1 MGFKQQWI
9 GERLSFRFLPGPKTS
24 VKIRT
29 KYRLN
34 PSPQFHDRVVNS
46 ANSSCSLLG
55 FKNLSGYPFP
65 NLYCEEMNYYLHCIS
80 QDMLGYA
87 AVTNGPPNLSCL

>member
-9 GERLSFRFLPGPKTS
+9 GERLSFRFLLGPKMS
-24 VKIRT
+24 VRIRA
-29 KYRLN
+29 KYRLT
-34 PSPQFHDRVVNS
+34 PSPQFHDGAVNS

-55 FKNLSGYPFP
+55 FKNLSGNQFP
-65 NLYCEEMNYYLHCIS
+65 HLYCEEMNYYLHCIS

-87 AVTNGPPNLSCL
+87 AVTNAVTNLSCF